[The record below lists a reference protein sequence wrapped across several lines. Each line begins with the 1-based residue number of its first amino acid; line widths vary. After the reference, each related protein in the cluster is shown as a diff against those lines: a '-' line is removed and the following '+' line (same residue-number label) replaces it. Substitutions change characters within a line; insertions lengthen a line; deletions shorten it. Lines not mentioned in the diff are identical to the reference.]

1 MKRVILVRHGA
12 TEWNEFGRLQGH
24 GDAPLS
30 VLGQQQAQRLA
41 ERLRHEPITA
51 AFASDLIRARQTA
64 ETILAGRHL
73 PLRISRR
80 LREMAFGA
88 WEGLTAQ
95 EIEKG
100 FATEWE
106 HWVGDPLRIAPPGG
120 ESLAQLRR
128 RVLGFYRSLTSERA
142 SAPADASFSL
152 SAARGGDGANGNVR
166 GNARNARPIGRRR
179 DGPVDTALIVAHGG
193 PLRALLTH
201 LLNMPVEGYWRFS
214 VRAASV
220 SIFDVYPEGAIADVI
235 GDTSH
240 LNGTRR

>member
-1 MKRVILVRHGA
+1 MNRVILVRHGA
-12 TEWNEFGRLQGH
+12 TEWNESGRLQGH
-24 GDAPLS
+24 GDVPLS
-30 VLGQQQAQRLA
+30 ALGQQQAQRLA

-51 AFASDLIRARQTA
+51 AFTSDLMRARQTA
-64 ETILAGRHL
+64 ETILAGRDL
-73 PLRISRR
+73 RLRISRR

-100 FATEWE
+100 FATEWQ

-128 RVLGFYRSLTSERA
+128 RVLGFYRPLA
-142 SAPADASFSL
+142 NQAGDAQIAKS
-152 SAARGGDGANGNVR
+152 
-166 GNARNARPIGRRR
+166 RNSRPIGRRR
-179 DGPVDTALIVAHGG
+179 NGPVDTTLIVAHGG

-201 LLNMPVEGYWRFS
+201 LLSMPVEGYWRFS

-240 LNGTRR
+240 LNGTARP